1 MQSVAFS
8 RDGRRLAVGGND
20 ARIEIWDASSGQVL
34 RNMTGSARSVRA
46 LAFSADGK
54 RLASGGDDKTIDI
67 WSTN

>member
-1 MQSVAFS
+1 VQSVAFS

-20 ARIEIWDASSGQVL
+20 ARIEIWDANSGEVL
-34 RNMTGSARSVRA
+34 RHVTGSSHNVRA